1 MGIWFTFKKEKK
13 EEKSKVLDRGSVVTI
28 GDTTGTSYVVSDVF
42 RMNAKKWHMSLVYDN
57 LAWII
62 VEKESE
68 KYPLVVKEVEMNRI
82 EESSQEIQVF
92 VKSYGS
98 IEYGFNVRATYT
110 LVKNRSQIKSN
121 ILKINI

>member
-1 MGIWFTFKKEKK
+1 MLERGYIVT
-13 EEKSKVLDRGSVVTI
+13 LD
-28 GDTTGTSYVVSDVF
+28 DTTDTSYVVSDVF
-42 RMNAKKWHMSLVYDN
+42 KINEKINANKWHMSLVYDN

-121 ILKINI
+121 IFKINI